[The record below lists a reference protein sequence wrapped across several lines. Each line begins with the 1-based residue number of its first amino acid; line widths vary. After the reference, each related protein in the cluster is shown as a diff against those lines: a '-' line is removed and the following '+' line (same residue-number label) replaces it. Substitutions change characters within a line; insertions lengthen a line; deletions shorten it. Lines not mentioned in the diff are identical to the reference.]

1 MGDSAIHAVAGA
13 VGGAISMTLTYPL
26 VNLSTRAA
34 VATKHEDVSLKDAI
48 VQTVKKEGL
57 SGLYSGLESS
67 LFGIALTNGI
77 YYLFYEETRSQL
89 IKRRTVQT
97 GEGLSTS
104 EGIIAGMIAGSITT
118 TLTNPVWTVQ
128 AYQSTKVTTNAEGK
142 VEKPTMGS
150 AANDIIKQSGIKGL
164 WRGLGP
170 ALILVINPVI
180 QYTTFE
186 RMVSLLL
193 NYRAK
198 KAGAI
203 AVATRSALSD
213 RDLFVLGALSKLI
226 ATGVTYPYLV
236 VKSRLQVASHKYK
249 SSVTAVLEILKTEG
263 LRGIYAGLG
272 PKLLQSALTAAF
284 MFVAQRR
291 LYEVVK
297 NLIVQIQARKAIP
310 IAKA

>member
-1 MGDSAIHAVAGA
+1 
-13 VGGAISMTLTYPL
+13 
-26 VNLSTRAA
+26 
-34 VATKHEDVSLKDAI
+34 
-48 VQTVKKEGL
+48 
-57 SGLYSGLESS
+57 
-67 LFGIALTNGI
+67 
-77 YYLFYEETRSQL
+77 
-89 IKRRTVQT
+89 
-97 GEGLSTS
+97 
-104 EGIIAGMIAGSITT
+104 
-118 TLTNPVWTVQ
+118 
-128 AYQSTKVTTNAEGK
+128 
-142 VEKPTMGS
+142 
-150 AANDIIKQSGIKGL
+150 
-164 WRGLGP
+164 
-170 ALILVINPVI
+170 
-180 QYTTFE
+180 
-186 RMVSLLL
+186 MVSLLL

-226 ATGVTYPYLV
+226 ATGITYPYLV

-297 NLIVQIQARKAIP
+297 SLIVQIQARKAIP

>member
-13 VGGAISMTLTYPL
+13 LGGAISMALTYPL

-34 VATKHEDVSLKDAI
+34 VATKHEDISLKDAM
-48 VQTVKKEGL
+48 VRTVKKEGL

-67 LFGIALTNGI
+67 LFGIAVTNGI
-77 YYLFYEETRSQL
+77 YYLFYEETRTQL
-89 IKRRTVQT
+89 IKRRKVNT
-97 GEGLSTS
+97 GQGLSTK

-118 TLTNPVWTVQ
+118 TLTNPIWTLQ
-128 AYQSTKVTTNAEGK
+128 AYQSTKVTTDENGK
-142 VEKPTMGS
+142 VVKPTMAS
-150 AANDIIKQSGIKGL
+150 AARDIVKQSGIKGL

-170 ALILVINPVI
+170 ALILVINP
-180 QYTTFE
+180 YTTFE

-198 KAGAI
+198 KSGASTVGTRSSLSDWDLFMLGAI
-203 AVATRSALSD
+203 
-213 RDLFVLGALSKLI
+213 SKLI
-226 ATGVTYPYLV
+226 ATGITYPYLV

-249 SSVTAVLEILKTEG
+249 SSLTAVLEILKTEG
-263 LRGIYAGLG
+263 LRGVYAGLG

-291 LYEVVK
+291 LYELVK
-297 NLIVQIQARKAIP
+297 NLIVQIQARKALR
-310 IAKA
+310 A